1 MNTPNNT
8 RSVVEQFDI
17 TLRHHGHAIAV
28 EGEEGRLTYTELNE
42 RAERLRS
49 LLDAR
54 GVRPDDRIFHFGERG
69 LNFPVAVLAALRARI
84 VWVPLENDATIERQR
99 IVVEG
104 ATGNVALVMSSR
116 AERRAADLGLH
127 AVRVDLVEASLPQH
141 QAPLPHPNDPAYITF
156 TSGTTGAPKGVLSS
170 HTSLAQLAKRLHDR
184 LAITAQDRVLQFHS
198 ATVDISLE
206 EIVVAWHAGARIITI
221 PDSLRTDLVSFNAH
235 LYRFGVTVVDIPT
248 SMWLVWLEAI
258 ERGELTP
265 PPSHLRVVGVGS
277 EPVPNDA
284 IDRWLTA
291 CGTGPALYGLYG
303 STETGITT
311 HAAGPFLN
319 GLADD
324 SGTPIGLP
332 MAGVVSHVLHSDLR
346 PVTLGDQ
353 GQLFIRADVAAL
365 GYDDAPAAT
374 ARVFVPD
381 PFARAPGTRMY
392 ATGDRVSEAA
402 DGSLVYHGRIDST
415 MFINGF
421 SVRPESVAQ
430 MIKQVPG
437 VASSRVHVTRSRGV
451 ATLVA
456 DIVPDSDVRSGE
468 WKEVYQALYAAD
480 STEYPP
486 GSNAASWL
494 SAVDGRPVPIETMAT
509 WRDAI
514 VAKII
519 AFSPRRVLEL
529 GCGTGMVLH
538 GLLDQVERYVGVDF
552 VPEVLDVLREQVDQ
566 RGSSTSVDLIE
577 ADLHDALGLIEES
590 FDTVIINSVV
600 QHFTSD
606 VELTRVLNLVAR
618 LLAPGGRVVVGDVR
632 NLDLEEEYRRWL
644 ASHETYSAQ
653 GGRTGDEIELL
664 LSPGWFHNLDLL
676 GTRRIA
682 VRTTSKYV
690 DDENE
695 MSLFRFDAVL
705 HFDVVD
711 AVGGLHR
718 EVDGGRTSPD
728 AVAAVVGPGEPLV
741 ARAVSRAPG
750 LAWWRARLQA
760 AGVSMEAA
768 PHPTSADDVDIVIF
782 DETDRACAEAALASV
797 VSSYALPR
805 TANEPRVAQDDE
817 LVRRV
822 AGHVRAT
829 LALHEQP
836 SIYRVDRDGRK
847 VAVRIAPS
855 AAVPA
860 DDAHASASLLSTAL
874 ESDIA
879 DVWFDV
885 LGQRPAPADNFFDLG
900 GNSLNLARVLV
911 RLRNLYDTD
920 LSAEQFF
927 AAPTVQGT
935 AVLLGGG
942 RTPSGR
948 SSSLSQD
955 EVAASAP
962 VLPPSSDTAGP
973 ASFAQERLWLLSQL
987 NPESR
992 AYHAPFL
999 FDVVGTVDDQ
1009 ALQQAAA
1016 AVAETHP
1023 VLRTALV
1030 LDGNLLMQS
1039 PAGQAPRVTVLTGD
1053 EPVQA
1058 GVLTAEERKF
1068 VEAPFDLATGEVL
1081 RIGLRRLDV
1090 DRSRLVFAVHH
1101 VAVDELSLPVLFED
1115 FSTAYIDAT
1124 QARVPSLDAPQVR
1137 YLDVAMHER
1146 SVSAAQ
1152 QRERSREFWRQHLD
1166 GAPTQTDLPLDRLRP
1181 RTTQGAGRREL
1192 LTLTPEFLARADAAA
1207 RREGLSTYQWW
1218 FGMFSLFL
1226 ARETGARDVVVG
1238 APSANRIHLG
1248 ADRVVG
1254 FFVNTLPVRSQLR
1267 SNPTVSDHLA
1277 ATGRNLLAAQRHES
1291 VPLQEIFSDLEVP
1304 RDGDTNPLFQT
1315 MVVLEPAE
1323 PLEMALGDSSAVAHD
1338 ITETTSTMDL
1348 SLVVRPSAVDP
1359 QLHLVHNPEVI
1370 SSEEARRMAATF
1382 EALVTAVL
1390 LDPER
1395 RCDDAVPLPP
1405 GLESVLSGEHAEVPD
1420 LRLCES
1426 FLATAERH
1434 PERTAVI
1441 SQGNEITYAQ
1451 LRDRVALLVEQLT
1464 SVGPVPAFVPLVLAG
1479 SVELVT
1485 AMLAVNILGSA
1496 FVPLSVDWPAAR
1508 LKRALTTLDSAVV
1521 LVGQQLPEAVR
1532 EHEGL
1537 LTVQTHAPNAPA
1549 PSLTS
1554 VGLDEPMYAMFTSG
1568 STGEPK
1574 AAVVT
1579 HRGVVNRVEW
1589 MNDELGTSAAARVLQ
1604 STAPQYDSMVWE
1616 LLWPL
1621 TVGGATVLSEP
1632 EMQARPDAFCAFVAE
1647 QQITTIDLVP
1657 GVLRGILEYVAQRPE
1672 RTGALRSLQVAV
1684 VGGEELT
1691 EDVASLVAQLGLRA
1705 RFLNLYGPTEASIG
1719 SVAHEIEPG
1728 SLGRVPIGRPIAN
1741 TSALV
1746 LDDQFQPVPRGVR
1759 GELVLGGACVGL
1771 GYLGDRPRTRAR
1783 FIDLPGHGRVYRT
1796 GDRSRVRSDGTLEF
1810 LGRSD
1815 DQLSINGVRVE
1826 TGEIVRALN
1835 GIDGVASSGVT
1846 SVAVPGDIRRRLM
1859 DRVRSNG
1866 SVPALT
1872 AKLQTILDRVEQN
1885 R

>member
-1 MNTPNNT
+1 MNTLNST

-17 TLRHHGHAIAV
+17 TLRHHGHAVAV
-28 EGEEGRLTYTELNE
+28 EGDEGRLTYTELNE

-54 GVRPDDRIFHFGERG
+54 GVRPEDRIFHFGERG
-69 LNFPVAVLAALRARI
+69 LNFPVAVLAAMRACV
-84 VWVPLENDATIERQR
+84 VWVPLESDATIERQR
-99 IVVEG
+99 IVVGG
-104 ATGNVALVMSSR
+104 ASGSVALVMSSR
-116 AERRAADLGLH
+116 AERRATDLGLH

-170 HTSLAQLAKRLHDR
+170 HTSLAQLAWRLSDR
-184 LAITAQDRVLQFHS
+184 LAITAHDRVLQFHP

-206 EIVVAWHAGARIITI
+206 ELVVAWRVGARSTTI
-221 PDSLRTDLVSFNAH
+221 PDNLRTDLVAFNAH
-235 LYRFGVTVVDIPT
+235 LHRYGVTVVDIPT
-248 SMWLVWLEAI
+248 SLWLVWLEAI
-258 ERGELTP
+258 ERGEVAL

-291 CGTGPALYGLYG
+291 CGTRPALYGLYG

-311 HAAGPFLN
+311 HVAGPLLN
-319 GLADD
+319 GLGDD
-324 SGTPIGLP
+324 FGTPIGLP
-332 MAGVVSHVLHSDLR
+332 MTGVVGHVLHPDLR
-346 PVTLGDQ
+346 QVTHGEQ
-353 GQLFIRADVAAL
+353 GQLFIRADLAAL
-365 GYDDAPAAT
+365 GYDGAPAAT
-374 ARVFVPD
+374 AHAFVPD
-381 PFARAPGTRMY
+381 PFASAPGTRMY

-402 DGSLVYHGRIDST
+402 GGSLVYHDRIDST
-415 MFINGF
+415 MLINGF
-421 SVRPESVAQ
+421 SVRPEGVEQ
-430 MIKQVPG
+430 TIKQVSG

-456 DIVPDSDVRSGE
+456 DIVPDSDGRSDE

-486 GSNAASWL
+486 GLNAASWL

-514 VAKII
+514 VAKIL
-519 AFSPRRVLEL
+519 ALSPRRVLEL

-552 VPEVLDVLREQVDQ
+552 VPEVLDVLRERVDQ
-566 RGSSTSVDLIE
+566 HGTSTSVDLIT

-590 FDTVIINSVV
+590 FDTVVINSVV

-606 VELTRVLNLVAR
+606 AELARVLDLVAR
-618 LLAPGGRVVVGDVR
+618 LLAPGGHVVVGDVR
-632 NLDLEEEYRRWL
+632 NLDLEDQYRRWL

-664 LSPGWFHNLDLL
+664 LSPRWFHDLDAL
-676 GTRRIA
+676 GTRRVA

-705 HFDVVD
+705 HFDVDD
-711 AVGGLHR
+711 AVGGVHR
-718 EVDGGRTSPD
+718 EIGGGGTSAD
-728 AVAAVVGPGEPLV
+728 AAAAAVRPGEPVV
-741 ARAVSRAPG
+741 ARAVPRVPG
-750 LAWWRARLQA
+750 LASWRARLHA

-768 PHPTSADDVDIVIF
+768 PHPTSADHVDIVIF
-782 DETDRACAEAALASV
+782 DEADRSDAEAVLALV
-797 VSSYALPR
+797 VGSYALPR
-805 TANEPRVAQDDE
+805 TANEPRVAHDDE

-822 AGHVRAT
+822 ADHVRAT
-829 LALHEQP
+829 LAPHEQP
-836 SIYRVDRDGRK
+836 SIYRVDRDGMP
-847 VAVRIAPS
+847 VVVPVAPS
-855 AAVPA
+855 AVVPV
-860 DDAHASASLLSTAL
+860 DDATGTVSTLSTAL

-885 LGQRPAPADNFFDLG
+885 LGQRPAPDDNFFDLG

-911 RLRNLYDTD
+911 RLRTLYDTD

-927 AAPTVQGT
+927 AAPTVRGT
-935 AVLLGGG
+935 AALLGGG
-942 RTPSGR
+942 RTLTDLPS
-948 SSSLSQD
+948 SPSQD
-955 EVAASAP
+955 DITAP
-962 VLPPSSDTAGP
+962 APALPQTSVTTGP
-973 ASFAQERLWLLSQL
+973 ASFAQERLWLLGQL
-987 NPESR
+987 NPDSR

-999 FDVVGTVDDQ
+999 FDVVGTVDEH

-1016 AVAETHP
+1016 ALAETHP
-1023 VLRTALV
+1023 VLRTALM
-1030 LDGNLLMQS
+1030 LDGDLLMQS
-1039 PAGQAPRVTVLTGD
+1039 PSGRAPTVTVLAGD
-1053 EPVQA
+1053 EPAQP
-1058 GVLTAEERKF
+1058 GVLTAEERTF
-1068 VEAPFDLATGEVL
+1068 AEAPFDLAIGEVL
-1081 RIGLRRLDV
+1081 RIGLLRLGI
-1090 DRSRLVFAVHH
+1090 DRARLVFVLHH

-1115 FSTAYIDAT
+1115 FATAYTDAA
-1124 QARVPSLDAPQVR
+1124 QGRVPSLDAPQVR
-1137 YLDVAMHER
+1137 YLDVAIHER
-1146 SVSAAQ
+1146 SGAAAQ

-1166 GAPTQTDLPLDRLRP
+1166 GAPTRTDLPLDSLRP
-1181 RTTQGAGRREL
+1181 RTAQNTGRREPL
-1192 LTLTPEFLARADAAA
+1192 ALTPELLARADAAA

-1218 FGMFSLFL
+1218 FGLFSLFL
-1226 ARETGARDVVVG
+1226 ARETGTSDVVVG
-1238 APSANRIHLG
+1238 APSANRTHQG
-1248 ADRVVG
+1248 TDRVVG

-1267 SNPTVSDHLA
+1267 SNPTVSDYLA

-1291 VPLQEIFSDLEVP
+1291 VPLQEIFVDLEVP
-1304 RDGDTNPLFQT
+1304 REGDANPLFQT

-1323 PLEMALGDSSAVAHD
+1323 PLGMMLGGASAVAHD
-1338 ITETTSTMDL
+1338 IAETTSTMDL
-1348 SLVVRPSAVDP
+1348 SLVVRPSAIDP
-1359 QLHLVHNPEVI
+1359 HLHFVHNPEVI
-1370 SSEEARRMAATF
+1370 SPEEARRMASTF

-1390 LDPER
+1390 RDPER

-1405 GLESVLSGEHAEVPD
+1405 ELESVLSGEHAEVPD

-1426 FLATAERH
+1426 FLAAAERH
-1434 PERTAVI
+1434 PDHTAVI
-1441 SQGNEITYAQ
+1441 AQGNEITYAQ

-1464 SVGPVPAFVPLVLAG
+1464 SAGPVPAFVPLVLPG

-1485 AMLAVNILGSA
+1485 AMLAVNIVGSA

-1508 LKRALTTLDSAVV
+1508 LERALTTLDSSVV
-1521 LVGQQLPEAVR
+1521 LVGQQVHAAVR

-1537 LTVQTHAPNAPA
+1537 LTVQADAPNAPA
-1549 PSLTS
+1549 PPLTS

-1589 MNDELGTSAAARVLQ
+1589 MNAELGTRAAARVLQ

-1621 TVGGATVLSEP
+1621 TVGGATVLSAP
-1632 EMQARPDAFCAFVAE
+1632 DVQARPDAFCALVAE
-1647 QQITTIDLVP
+1647 QKITTIDLVP

-1672 RTGALRSLQVAV
+1672 RTGALGTLQVAV

-1691 EDVASLVAQLGLRA
+1691 EDVASLVAQLGLQA

-1719 SVAHEIEPG
+1719 SVAHEVEPG
-1728 SLGRVPIGRPIAN
+1728 RPGRVPIGRPIAN

-1759 GELVLGGACVGL
+1759 GELVLGGVCVGL
-1771 GYLGDRPRTRAR
+1771 GYLGDRRRTRAR

-1796 GDRSRVRSDGTLEF
+1796 GDRSRVRNDGTLEF

-1826 TGEIVRALN
+1826 TGEIICALN
-1835 GIDGVASSGVT
+1835 GIDDVASSGVA

-1859 DRVRSNG
+1859 DRMRANESG
-1866 SVPALT
+1866 PELT